1 MEDINTA
8 DWISILGKGV
18 RIFTDY
24 VINQQDRAVD
34 SMANFD
40 AEKFKIVYQNRANR
54 SEAAKKLIEKAAQK
68 RNWKE

>member
-1 MEDINTA
+1 MA
-8 DWISILGKGV
+8 DWIGILGKGV

-24 VINQQDRAVD
+24 VINQQDRVVD

-54 SEAAKKLIEKAAQK
+54 SEAAKK
-68 RNWKE
+68 R

>member
-1 MEDINTA
+1 MA

-24 VINQQDRAVD
+24 VINQQDRAFHNL
-34 SMANFD
+34 AHFET
-40 AEKFKIVYQNRANR
+40 EKFKIVYQNRANR